1 MQNAFRQKK
10 YGVGQVPVDKKT
22 GVFYRWINPGR
33 DFRRK
38 NLNEEETD
46 MKKKIV
52 MALLAMTASVFA
64 GCGNRMATVCEIT
77 NLYSTLKCL
86 RMGTTPK

>member
-1 MQNAFRQKK
+1 
-10 YGVGQVPVDKKT
+10 
-22 GVFYRWINPGR
+22 
-33 DFRRK
+33 
-38 NLNEEETD
+38 

-52 MALLAMTASVFA
+52 MALLITAMTASVFA

>member
-1 MQNAFRQKK
+1 MCIAMQNAFRQKK

-38 NLNEEETD
+38 
-46 MKKKIV
+46 IV
-52 MALLAMTASVFA
+52 MALLIMAMTASVFA